1 MAKESVEATSMLS
14 SVFRPLKAS
23 THNVYAVEGDRKKMT
38 ITKIGVAESNSYGDI
53 KLSINPQHATAD
65 VLLYKKE

>member
-1 MAKESVEATSMLS
+1 MAKESVETPSMLN
-14 SVFRPLKAS
+14 SVFLPLKVS

-38 ITKIGVAESNSYGDI
+38 LTKIGIAESNSSGDI
-53 KLSINPQHATAD
+53 KLSINPQYATAE